1 MAANLGGCPQGP
13 ERMELFL
20 RYLAPV
26 AVGLVALVLLAGLF
40 NMARGGS
47 PKTSQNIMRW
57 RVILQFAA
65 IIIMMGALFL
75 ATR

>member
-1 MAANLGGCPQGP
+1 MTT
-13 ERMELFL
+13 FFH
-20 RYLAPV
+20 YLTPI

-57 RVILQFAA
+57 RVILQFVA
-65 IIIMMGALFL
+65 IVIMMGALYL
-75 ATR
+75 SSR